1 MLMNGPESTDVPEPD
16 SQEDSG
22 VDPLLGTV
30 IADRYRVD
38 EKLGVGGMGAVYR
51 AEHVLMK
58 KPVAVKV
65 LHREMTVVG
74 EVVKRFEREAIA
86 AGRIDHPNVTVATD
100 FGKLRD
106 GSFYLVLE
114 YVPGRSLSAAMKE
127 DGIFPVPRALFI
139 ARQVAAALGAAHAAN
154 IVHRD
159 LKPDNVMLIERGGTK
174 DFVKVLDF
182 GIAKVNEDGAGQ
194 LTRIGSVFGTPQYM
208 APEQAAGKPVDHR
221 ADLYSLGLVLYE
233 MLAGKPAFGSMEL
246 VAILTKQLTEPPPP
260 LPASVDSDVA
270 ALVMRLAEKDP
281 DARVQTA
288 QELVAWI
295 DARLGPAAFPLDS
308 TVLGA
313 PSVRGGSVGGIPAVT
328 AADVPSSRR
337 REEALRA
344 VRDLVDSARDH
355 SSVLAKLVVR
365 GDTLRIAGRDV
376 PARGVVG
383 AAAAVLVIVIVALS
397 LGHKKPGTVAT
408 GSPTNLHLPPPEP
421 ELGPIIARAEEGD
434 RPSLA
439 KLEERPE
446 NKRSPA
452 EWMGIARG
460 RARLMEYRPALAAF
474 EQAVKGDE
482 SLANDEGMLKA
493 VRRAVDDAATQ
504 KVALDMCV
512 GVLSAGGAD
521 VLFDVWASTTEKTG
535 TTQLAKSLL
544 DKADVREHAS
554 TALRTALELRRVTRC
569 DEAKKLVAR
578 ARDEADE
585 RAFRPLKALTSR
597 SGCGFLGLG
606 DCFSCLRQGDDLS
619 EAIKAVQTRK
629 GPRF

>member
-1 MLMNGPESTDVPEPD
+1 MNGRESSDVPEVD
-16 SQEDSG
+16 SEEETG
-22 VDPLLGTV
+22 PDPLLGTV

-106 GSFYLVLE
+106 GAFYLVLE
-114 YVPGRSLSAAMKE
+114 YVPGRSLSTAMKE
-127 DGIFPVPRALFI
+127 DGVFPVPRALFI

-159 LKPDNVMLIERGGTK
+159 LKPDNIMLIERGGTK

-182 GIAKVNEDGAGQ
+182 GIAKVNEDGGGQ

-233 MLAGKPAFGSMEL
+233 MLAGKAAFGSMEL

-260 LPASVDSDVA
+260 LPESVDADVA

-295 DARLGPAAFPLDS
+295 DARLGPAALPLDS
-308 TVLGA
+308 TVLGE
-313 PSVRGGSVGGIPAVT
+313 PSIRGGSVRGIPAVT

-337 REEALRA
+337 RAEALHA
-344 VRDLVDSARDH
+344 IRDLVDSARDH
-355 SSVLAKLVVR
+355 SSVLAKRVVR
-365 GDTLRIAGRDV
+365 GDTVRIAGRDV
-376 PARGVVG
+376 PARGVAG
-383 AAAAVLVIVIVALS
+383 ALLAAIVSVILALS
-397 LGHKKPGTVAT
+397 LGHKGSGTIAT
-408 GSPTNLHLPPPEP
+408 GSATNLHLPPPEP

-434 RPSLA
+434 RTALA
-439 KLEERPE
+439 NLESRSED
-446 NKRSPA
+446 KRSPA
-452 EWMGIARG
+452 EWMAIARG
-460 RARLMEYRPALAAF
+460 RARLMEYWPALAAF
-474 EQAVKGDE
+474 ERAVKADA
-482 SLANDEGMLKA
+482 SLVADEGMLKA
-493 VRRAVDDAATQ
+493 VRRAVDDDGTQ
-504 KVALDMCV
+504 KLALDMCV
-512 GVLSAGGAD
+512 NLLGAGGAD
-521 VLFDVWASTTEKTG
+521 VLFDVWASTSEKTG

-544 DKADVREHAS
+544 DKSDVREHAS
-554 TALRTALELRRVTRC
+554 TALRTALELRKVTRC

-578 ARDEADE
+578 AKDEADE
-585 RAFRPLKALTSR
+585 RAFRPLNALTAR
-597 SGCGFLGLG
+597 KGCGFLGLG

-619 EAIKAVQTRK
+619 EALKAVQARK